1 MKTVSL
7 TRKQFDVLTY
17 IEKNASKLSQ
27 RKIAEAT
34 KMSSGTVNK
43 IIAELSDAKLIENSA
58 ITELGYA
65 ALEPY
70 RVKRAI
76 FIAAGFGSRLVPITL
91 NTPKPLVRVKGVRMI
106 DTLLDAVVAAGIEEI
121 AAKHGLMDLGS
132 KPVEHWF
139 ATRNDVC
146 ETYIDQPTYYNLGAV
161 VDTCEISA
169 NWSVIG
175 KIYESVRARMIAEV
189 DNLYLVGGHSSHSYV
204 TGTNLYFEF
213 AYIAKDHAPEAIEEE
228 YFRVLSIIMEEV
240 LRFGGSIAHH
250 HGSGKYRT
258 KWMPEEHGSSYSL
271 MYKIKEA
278 LDPNGVMNKGV
289 ILVDKE

>member
-1 MKTVSL
+1 
-7 TRKQFDVLTY
+7 
-17 IEKNASKLSQ
+17 
-27 RKIAEAT
+27 
-34 KMSSGTVNK
+34 
-43 IIAELSDAKLIENSA
+43 
-58 ITELGYA
+58 
-65 ALEPY
+65 
-70 RVKRAI
+70 
-76 FIAAGFGSRLVPITL
+76 
-91 NTPKPLVRVKGVRMI
+91 
-106 DTLLDAVVAAGIEEI
+106 
-121 AAKHGLMDLGS
+121 
-132 KPVEHWF
+132 
-139 ATRNDVC
+139 
-146 ETYIDQPTYYNLGAV
+146 
-161 VDTCEISA
+161 
-169 NWSVIG
+169 
-175 KIYESVRARMIAEV
+175 MIAEV

-258 KWMPEEHGSSYSL
+258 RWMPEEHGSSYSL